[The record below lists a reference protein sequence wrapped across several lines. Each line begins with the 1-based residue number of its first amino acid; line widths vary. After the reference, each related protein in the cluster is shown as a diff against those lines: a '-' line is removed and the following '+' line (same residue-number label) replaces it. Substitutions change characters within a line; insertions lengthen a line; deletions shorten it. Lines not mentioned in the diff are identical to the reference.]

1 VRRGLALIAVTAL
14 LGAGCGEDDE
24 EDGGAGE
31 KRESAG
37 APRATNGSPMECLTL
52 STLSPELIESRS
64 DADPEIRP
72 LLTKGARGAAILTGR
87 YAAIVIE
94 YPDAAAAQD
103 GLERAREPGAFGELG
118 EPRRVTGVERVLFV
132 DFTGEQH
139 VRRVVEGCATKP
151 NEPPPT

>member
-1 VRRGLALIAVTAL
+1 MALIAVAAL
-14 LGAGCGEDDE
+14 LGAGCGGDDDDNGE
-24 EDGGAGE
+24 AGE
-31 KRESAG
+31 KQEGAG

-52 STLSPELIESRS
+52 STLSPEVIESRS

-72 LLTKGARGAAILTGR
+72 LLTKGSRGAAILTGR

-94 YPDAAAAQD
+94 YPDAADAQA
-103 GLERAREPGAFGELG
+103 GLEKAREPGAFGELG
-118 EPRRVTGVERVLFV
+118 DPKRVSGVERVLFV

-139 VRRVVEGCATKP
+139 VRRVVEACATKP